1 MAQAFPAAVYALCFL
16 TSAACGFLLIRN
28 YRRTGGKLL
37 LWSGLC
43 FVLLAANNLTVMVDL
58 LILPGIDLQAA
69 RLTFSLAAVLVLL
82 FGFVWDREN

>member
-1 MAQAFPAAVYALCFL
+1 MAQAFPATVYALCFL

-28 YRRTGGKLL
+28 YLRTRVRLL

-43 FVLLAANNLTVMVDL
+43 FALLAANNLTVIVDV
-58 LILPGIDLQAA
+58 LILPGVDLQVP

-82 FGFVWDREN
+82 FGFVWDLEN